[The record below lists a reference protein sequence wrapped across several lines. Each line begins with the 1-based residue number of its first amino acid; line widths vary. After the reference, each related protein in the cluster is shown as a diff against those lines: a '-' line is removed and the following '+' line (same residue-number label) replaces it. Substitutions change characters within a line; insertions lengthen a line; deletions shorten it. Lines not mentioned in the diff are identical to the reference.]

1 MCIRDSHG
9 LLVMG
14 DHHLGKHDVRVVVI
28 GGDLPVLLSR
38 RPGGLGRLSG
48 SRHSAGAEVV
58 ASVLPDS
65 VASPQAAR
73 ARVEPFRVIWG
84 QWREVVDQWTAV
96 DAGVG
101 VACSSF
107 DSAGAR

>member
-1 MCIRDSHG
+1 MVVS
-9 LLVMG
+9 V
-14 DHHLGKHDVRVVVI
+14 VSAVVVA
-28 GGDLPVLLSR
+28 VLV
-38 RPGGLGRLSG
+38 
-48 SRHSAGAEVV
+48 AEVV

-65 VASPQAAR
+65 VASPQAAS

-96 DAGVG
+96 DAEVG

-107 DSAGAR
+107 DSVGAR